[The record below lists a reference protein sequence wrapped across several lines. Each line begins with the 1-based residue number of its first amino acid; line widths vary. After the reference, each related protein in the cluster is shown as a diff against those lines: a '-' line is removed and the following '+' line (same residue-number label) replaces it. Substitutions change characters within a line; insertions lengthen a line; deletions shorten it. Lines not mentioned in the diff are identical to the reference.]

1 MHPKS
6 NSASLCGRQCA
17 QLKWHQA
24 SQHTAWTLLEDAK
37 HRVQLHFK
45 VQKDHPWEISSQ
57 FGGCTYCKPTYG
69 TRLAE
74 QDEELRHVSHGH
86 GCFAWRIRQRT
97 AITKC

>member
-1 MHPKS
+1 MW
-6 NSASLCGRQCA
+6 RQCA
-17 QLKWHQA
+17 QLKWHQVP
-24 SQHTAWTLLEDAK
+24 QHTALTLLEDAK

-57 FGGCTYCKPTYG
+57 LVAVLTVKLLMAF
-69 TRLAE
+69 RLAG

-97 AITKC
+97 AIIKC